1 MIFRRIRGRDSN
13 NDDDDDDQ
21 SPPLSERGG
30 DGKVAQGEEIVLRGA
45 PHGGGAGDG

>member
-30 DGKVAQGEEIVLRGA
+30 ETGHHL
-45 PHGGGAGDG
+45 

>member
-30 DGKVAQGEEIVLRGA
+30 ETGHPLGSNEHR
-45 PHGGGAGDG
+45 